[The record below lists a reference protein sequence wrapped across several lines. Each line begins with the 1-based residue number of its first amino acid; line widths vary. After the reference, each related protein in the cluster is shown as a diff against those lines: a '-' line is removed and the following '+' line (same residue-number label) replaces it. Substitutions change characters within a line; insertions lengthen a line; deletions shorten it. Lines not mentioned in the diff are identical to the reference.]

1 MKQHTLQIKE
11 TPGELYFELPDDI
24 LNNLGWEVGD
34 ELSFEDKGNGTFMI
48 TKVKMV
54 DIELEFSDEELFKY
68 MKHAHEQGCS
78 LSEWVNRILK
88 LALFED
94 KLDDLYDQKYP
105 GVTGDH

>member
-1 MKQHTLQIKE
+1 MKQHTLQVKE

-24 LNNLGWEVGD
+24 LNNLGWEAGD

-78 LSEWVNRILK
+78 LNEWVNRILK